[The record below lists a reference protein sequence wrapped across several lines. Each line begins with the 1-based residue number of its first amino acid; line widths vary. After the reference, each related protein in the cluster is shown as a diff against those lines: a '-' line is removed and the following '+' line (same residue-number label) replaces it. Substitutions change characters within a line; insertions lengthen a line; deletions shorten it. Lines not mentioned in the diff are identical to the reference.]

1 MFHGTKTGLA
11 MSLAAA
17 VAVLVSAPALAG
29 NPDRS
34 KLDVNRDGKVDF
46 SEAQAARPDFTQDQ
60 FNKADANR
68 DGQLSDEEWSTL
80 PGKGHH
86 YGVVDSNKDGNYSLD
101 EVRATNPNL
110 TQQEYADFDANGRQ
124 GHQGRA
130 EGDDGQ
136 AGRPVIRRL
145 DWSRPGTV
153 CPAFFFGV
161 SLEGLPVRSLPV
173 CARLQIA

>member
-34 KLDVNRDGKVDF
+34 KFDVNRDGKVDF
-46 SEAQAARPDFTQDQ
+46 AEAQAARPDFTQDQ

-80 PGKGHH
+80 PGKGI
-86 YGVVDSNKDGNYSLD
+86 
-101 EVRATNPNL
+101 TM
-110 TQQEYADFDANGRQ
+110 ANWTRTRTEITRWTKSVPRIQ
-124 GHQGRA
+124 
-130 EGDDGQ
+130 
-136 AGRPVIRRL
+136 
-145 DWSRPGTV
+145 T
-153 CPAFFFGV
+153 
-161 SLEGLPVRSLPV
+161 
-173 CARLQIA
+173 